1 MVLTCSKKRKK
12 QIATLLLKV
21 ATEGVNEVFYL
32 LPAYLIIYS
41 VLIAILLRKNGNL
54 KSKVWEINDFDTML
68 LPNPMVWILAES
80 LDLPDIMLTRILRL
94 STYFQYRPKQFPHH
108 GF

>member
-1 MVLTCSKKRKK
+1 MVLTCFKKRKK

-21 ATEGVNEVFYL
+21 TTEGVNEVFYL

-54 KSKVWEINDFDTML
+54 KSKV
-68 LPNPMVWILAES
+68 
-80 LDLPDIMLTRILRL
+80 
-94 STYFQYRPKQFPHH
+94 
-108 GF
+108 